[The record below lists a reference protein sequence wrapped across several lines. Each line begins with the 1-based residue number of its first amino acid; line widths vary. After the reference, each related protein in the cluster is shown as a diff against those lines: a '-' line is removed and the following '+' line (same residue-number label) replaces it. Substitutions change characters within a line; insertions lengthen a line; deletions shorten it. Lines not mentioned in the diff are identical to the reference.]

1 MENLTLND
9 HSQALFALGV
19 VAVMFLLFLR
29 ESFPT
34 EVVAIF
40 GVAVLLISG
49 VLPYDVALAVL
60 SNPAPWT
67 IAAMFLVMGALVR
80 TGSLIGFTK
89 LAHRLTQRSPALGL
103 GFLFGFVVLASAVVS
118 NTPVVVVMIPVF
130 VQLAKT
136 LDTSASKLLIPLSY
150 AAILGG
156 TLTLIG
162 TSTNLLVDGVARA
175 NGLAGFSIF
184 EVTPLGAILVLWGM
198 FYLRFIAPRLLPT
211 RASLANLLSDRPKMK
226 FFTEAVI
233 PPESNLIGRA
243 VAGVQLFKRPGVRL
257 VDVLRGDRSLRR
269 SLQDVQLQL
278 GDRVVLRT
286 EMTELLSLQ
295 SNKSLRRVDQI
306 SAVQASTVEVLVSP
320 GCRMIGRSLGDL
332 RLRRR
337 YGVYTLALHRRDQN
351 IKGTLDDVVVRIG
364 DTLLLE
370 WAAEDIARLAADMD
384 ALEVNAPSER
394 AFQVAPIF
402 LLAIVAVAVVLV
414 TRCIDA
420 EEAFGF
426 VDGRLL
432 VLIFAMLAIGAALEH
447 SGAVVLIAGGL
458 APYLAIL
465 PGFSIVWA
473 IYLLTSVLTE
483 MVSNNAVAVVIT
495 PLAIGIAAQLGMDP
509 RPLVVA
515 VMVAASAS
523 FATPIGYQTN
533 MLVYG
538 PGGYKFTDFLKV
550 GIPLNLS
557 IGRAGLPVHPMVSAA
572 LSSRMTAVRKPK
584 AWDERR
590 GKFWWG
596 SVIAFSDIGKT
607 PISRRAGRFHEIGMN
622 CT

>member
-306 SAVQASTVEVLVSP
+306 SAVQTSTVEVLVSP

-465 PGFSIVWA
+465 PGFLIVWA

-557 IGRAGLPVHPMVSAA
+557 IGVLASLCIPWFWPLYPAG
-572 LSSRMTAVRKPK
+572 
-584 AWDERR
+584 
-590 GKFWWG
+590 
-596 SVIAFSDIGKT
+596 
-607 PISRRAGRFHEIGMN
+607 
-622 CT
+622 

>member
-1 MENLTLND
+1 M
-9 HSQALFALGV
+9 
-19 VAVMFLLFLR
+19 
-29 ESFPT
+29 
-34 EVVAIF
+34 
-40 GVAVLLISG
+40 
-49 VLPYDVALAVL
+49 
-60 SNPAPWT
+60 
-67 IAAMFLVMGALVR
+67 
-80 TGSLIGFTK
+80 
-89 LAHRLTQRSPALGL
+89 
-103 GFLFGFVVLASAVVS
+103 
-118 NTPVVVVMIPVF
+118 
-130 VQLAKT
+130 
-136 LDTSASKLLIPLSY
+136 
-150 AAILGG
+150 
-156 TLTLIG
+156 
-162 TSTNLLVDGVARA
+162 
-175 NGLAGFSIF
+175 
-184 EVTPLGAILVLWGM
+184 
-198 FYLRFIAPRLLPT
+198 
-211 RASLANLLSDRPKMK
+211 
-226 FFTEAVI
+226 
-233 PPESNLIGRA
+233 
-243 VAGVQLFKRPGVRL
+243 AGVQLFKRLGVRL

-295 SNKSLRRVDQI
+295 SNKSLRWVDQI

-402 LLAIVAVAVVLV
+402 LLAI
-414 TRCIDA
+414 
-420 EEAFGF
+420 
-426 VDGRLL
+426 
-432 VLIFAMLAIGAALEH
+432 GAALEH

-483 MVSNNAVAVVIT
+483 MVSNNAVAVLIT

-557 IGRAGLPVHPMVSAA
+557 IGLLASMCIPWFRPLYPAGRRRSENP
-572 LSSRMTAVRKPK
+572 
-584 AWDERR
+584 RR
-590 GKFWWG
+590 GTRDVGNFG
-596 SVIAFSDIGKT
+596 GA
-607 PISRRAGRFHEIGMN
+607 R
-622 CT
+622 

>member
-198 FYLRFIAPRLLPT
+198 FYLRFIAPKLLPT

-233 PPESNLIGRA
+233 PQESNLIGRA

-306 SAVQASTVEVLVSP
+306 SAVQTSTVEVLVSP

-370 WAAEDIARLAADMD
+370 GAAEDIARLAADMD
-384 ALEVNAPSER
+384 VLEVNAPSER
-394 AFQVAPIF
+394 AFRRSHSPIALLALLGLVGLAAFQVAPIF

-465 PGFSIVWA
+465 PGFLIVWA

-495 PLAIGIAAQLGMDP
+495 PLAISIAAQLGMDP

-557 IGRAGLPVHPMVSAA
+557 IGVLASLCIPWFWPLYPAG
-572 LSSRMTAVRKPK
+572 
-584 AWDERR
+584 
-590 GKFWWG
+590 
-596 SVIAFSDIGKT
+596 
-607 PISRRAGRFHEIGMN
+607 
-622 CT
+622 